1 VRDSPRSAPAAA
13 SFEVQVHPAGS
24 RGRVRYFRLTRARL
38 TWWSALGLA
47 YLFLLAAAAGMAPGV
62 VAGLFGSEEYRAL
75 AAERAQLGERLLA
88 LVGRL
93 EQLRTRS
100 EDLGSRVRKVS
111 VAYEIAGG
119 GAGAAAA
126 AGTAAGPGAGAA
138 AAGTGPAGGAVP
150 ESIYDGT
157 VRQGERLRARIRGE
171 IGEVEAALTAVR
183 AFEGAHPDEA
193 RYTPA
198 ACPLR
203 GERYVL
209 TNPFGRQRSAF
220 SHDLAFHAGIDLAAP
235 RGTPVLAPADGV
247 VLFAGIYPLARSP
260 AWWRYGNLVAVA
272 HGDRF
277 LTLYGHCGELKV
289 AARQTVRRGEV
300 LAVVGSSGWS
310 LSPHL
315 HFEVRRR
322 GAGGALMPV
331 DPLLYILDRRWPDE
345 ERLLARHARAAEVA
359 RDAEPL
365 PPGLDRLPGR

>member
-1 VRDSPRSAPAAA
+1 MKDPRRPAPAAA

-47 YLFLLAAAAGMAPGV
+47 YLFLLAAAAGLAPGV

-100 EDLGSRVRKVS
+100 EDLESRVRKVS

-119 GAGAAAA
+119 GGAGAAPPAGVGSEAGGAAAA
-126 AGTAAGPGAGAA
+126 TGAAGV
-138 AAGTGPAGGAVP
+138 AVP

-157 VRQGERLRARIRGE
+157 VRQGERLRARIGGE
-171 IGEVEAALTAVR
+171 IGEVEAVLTAVR
-183 AFEGAHPDEA
+183 AFEGAHPDQA
-193 RYTPA
+193 RFTPA

-203 GERYVL
+203 GDRYVL
-209 TNPFGRQRSAF
+209 TNPFGRQRSAL
-220 SHDLAFHAGIDLAAP
+220 SRDLAFHAGIDLAAP
-235 RGTPVLAPADGV
+235 RGTPILAPADGV

-260 AWWRYGNLVAVA
+260 AWWRYGNLVAVG

-322 GAGGALMPV
+322 GAGGALVPV

-345 ERLLARHARAAEVA
+345 ERLLARRARVAEVA
-359 RDAEPL
+359 LDAEPL